1 MKKHEKLKD
10 LLLSINEQQALRLL
24 DKGTLESLHYYLLA
38 AATYTDNE
46 GELFITL
53 MECVELSQ

>member
-1 MKKHEKLKD
+1 MSKHEKLKD
-10 LLLSINEQQALRLL
+10 LLLSIGEHCAIRLL
-24 DKGTLESLHYYLLA
+24 DGGKLEALHYYLLA
-38 AATYTDNE
+38 AATYTNDE